1 MNGKVSDLTMNT
13 SKTGKK
19 YASMTINGVK
29 GSSFDTNFF
38 DKEGKTVN
46 YETEE
51 RDGYI
56 IFKWVGE
63 VNEEVIFAKASL
75 AAKALECAVQ
85 RANGVGSEVK
95 SDALLKIADT
105 YLNWLL
111 SKSV

>member
-46 YETEE
+46 YE
-51 RDGYI
+51 
-56 IFKWVGE
+56 
-63 VNEEVIFAKASL
+63 
-75 AAKALECAVQ
+75 
-85 RANGVGSEVK
+85 
-95 SDALLKIADT
+95 IA
-105 YLNWLL
+105 
-111 SKSV
+111 